1 MIDTPNDESSFY
13 SSVEYCG
20 VKKVPNRLI
29 GKISFVELKKKM
41 FDETHTDAI
50 PDISSQ
56 AQGWIVDELCVSLSA
71 QTTK

>member
-29 GKISFVELKKKM
+29 GKKFCGDKKGFIVLLAGNLVKLKN
-41 FDETHTDAI
+41 
-50 PDISSQ
+50 
-56 AQGWIVDELCVSLSA
+56 V
-71 QTTK
+71 

>member
-29 GKISFVELKKKM
+29 GKKFCGVKKRFHRLTRRKPC
-41 FDETHTDAI
+41 E
-50 PDISSQ
+50 
-56 AQGWIVDELCVSLSA
+56 VKKNV
-71 QTTK
+71 